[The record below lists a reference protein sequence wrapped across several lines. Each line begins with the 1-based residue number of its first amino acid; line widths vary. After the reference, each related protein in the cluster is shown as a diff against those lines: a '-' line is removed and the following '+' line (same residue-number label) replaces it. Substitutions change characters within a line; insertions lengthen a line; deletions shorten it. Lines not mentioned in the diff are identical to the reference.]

1 MKATSFFT
9 DSEIEL
15 ALALTSELLDDQ
27 KAMDELSI
35 YWDAGNKMAELKDKI
50 DVYYSDLNK

>member
-9 DSEIEL
+9 DAEIEL
-15 ALALTSELLDDQ
+15 ALTLASEVLDDQ

-35 YWDAGNKMAELKDKI
+35 SWDGGNKLLELKDKI

>member
-9 DSEIEL
+9 DAEIEL
-15 ALALTSELLDDQ
+15 ALALASEVLEDQ

-35 YWDAGNKMAELKDKI
+35 SWDGGDKLLELKDKI
-50 DVYYSDLNK
+50 NVYYSDLNK